1 VNRKYSPTGPA
12 SALAVGC
19 GRIRPATLTN
29 PRASGSAYNTSPMVA
44 ANESWKPPVP
54 FGETRHLAIPV
65 QQHMPPAELRLLF
78 FQIILYTLEED
89 RKRYGLM
96 GWNMLFRQVM

>member
-1 VNRKYSPTGPA
+1 
-12 SALAVGC
+12 
-19 GRIRPATLTN
+19 
-29 PRASGSAYNTSPMVA
+29 MVA